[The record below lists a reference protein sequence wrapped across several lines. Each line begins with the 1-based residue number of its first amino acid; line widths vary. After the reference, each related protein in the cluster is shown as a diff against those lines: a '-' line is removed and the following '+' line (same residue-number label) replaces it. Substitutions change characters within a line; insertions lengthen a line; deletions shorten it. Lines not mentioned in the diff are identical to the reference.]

1 MTTRKLRKCK
11 YGDRL
16 SNGKCP
22 KKPTAPKTRKLR
34 KCKYGERLSDGKCP
48 KKPTAPKTRKLRK
61 CKYGERLSNGKCPK
75 KKIEMKNKSSSI
87 QHKHSISPGIG
98 TMDTKYLVNVQSSKE
113 IKMSKNRMID
123 LLGETLLMD
132 ADADLQASTMKIT
145 SHTLTF
151 ELVHQDVDEPN
162 TNPNKTYTK
171 ENIIKAIKA
180 ELSNVKITVTKM

>member
-22 KKPTAPKTRKLR
+22 KKPT
-34 KCKYGERLSDGKCP
+34 
-48 KKPTAPKTRKLRK
+48 TATSKTRKLRK
-61 CKYGERLSNGKCPK
+61 CKYGERLSNGKCP

-98 TMDTKYLVNVQSSKE
+98 TMDTKYLVKVHSSSE
-113 IKMSKNRMID
+113 FKMKKNRMID

-132 ADADLQASTMKIT
+132 ADAGLDGNTLQMT
-145 SHTLTF
+145 SHTITF
-151 ELVHQDVDEPN
+151 ELEHQDIDEPN

-180 ELSNVKITVTKM
+180 ELDNVEVTVTRL